1 MNAPMNRRAFLNRLI
16 ATGVVY
22 GTGGLPFVGSSA
34 YASFAPVSQ
43 PVLADLMLLGGPNL
57 RHLLVPA
64 YNGNRNSYGYRYWQ
78 ATARMHSL
86 PYVPAE
92 YAARW
97 NDDYFHQSSGGVE
110 FGILKSSGWLKTLW
124 DEGKLAIVANA
135 YGAATRDHEH
145 CTMVLDQGN
154 ASSGPNDS
162 GRSGWGGRLATTLG
176 ANVVAMTDS
185 PRPFCFGP
193 DPNDLNSSTDACVVN
208 AGDTRN
214 FNLYHPTLDEASRWS
229 DRARV
234 ARALKSYYAAKGSE
248 MSTAMRARRVV
259 DLEQKIRLFGQ
270 AIDDRLASVTIPEDL
285 LELYSGNSTLRN
297 RGFGVQLR
305 NLYDSLACNDILNMR
320 VASLDYGGW
329 DTHKDQRG
337 DIEGKLGDIFG
348 RFKGIHTLHNTLP
361 ADARASLVWVV
372 AGEFGRQI
380 RDNGDQGT
388 DHGIGNYVL
397 VFGERVKGGIYG
409 DMFPEN
415 EIGRLEEPSPD
426 IAGLTSFDHVFGRV
440 CDHLLPGAGSTV
452 FPQRA
457 TRPLEAGVNFGAMF

>member
-1 MNAPMNRRAFLNRLI
+1 MDAHMNRRAFLNRLI

-22 GTGGLPFVGSSA
+22 GTGGLPFIGSSA
-34 YASFAPVSQ
+34 YASFAPVNQ
-43 PVLADLMLLGGPNL
+43 TILADLMLLGGPNL

-64 YNGNRNSYGYRYWQ
+64 YTSDRESYGFKYWQ
-78 ATARMHSL
+78 ASARMHDL
-86 PYVPAE
+86 PYAPSE

-97 NDDYFHQSSGGVE
+97 DSAYFHQSFGGVE

-124 DEGKLAIVANA
+124 DAGQLAIVANA

-154 ASSGPNDS
+154 SSSGPNDH
-162 GRSGWGGRLATTLG
+162 GRSGWGGRLATAMG

-193 DPNDLNSSTDACVVN
+193 DANDPNASTDTCVIN
-208 AGDTRN
+208 ASDTRN
-214 FNLYHPTLDEASRWS
+214 FSLFHPSTDEASRWS
-229 DRARV
+229 ERARV
-234 ARALKSYYAAKGSE
+234 ARGLQSYYAAKSIEMASGS
-248 MSTAMRARRVV
+248 RGRRVV
-259 DLEQKIRLFGQ
+259 DLERKIRTFGQ
-270 AIDDRLASVTIPEDL
+270 AIEDRLASVPTPDEITA
-285 LELYSGNSTLRN
+285 LYSGNSTLRN

-305 NLYDSLACNDILNMR
+305 NFYDSLACNDILNMR

-329 DTHKDQRG
+329 DTHKDQRA

-348 RFKGIHTLHNTLP
+348 RNKGINTLHSTLP
-361 ADARASLVWVV
+361 ADARSSLVWVV

-409 DMFPEN
+409 DMFPLG
-415 EIGRLEEPSPD
+415 EIARLEEPSPD

-440 CDHLLPGAGSTV
+440 CDHLQPGAGSTV

-457 TRPLEAGVNFGAMF
+457 TQPLEAGVNFGAMF